1 MKFFEKERQ
10 GNNIQY
16 SNPASG
22 FVICDQVT
30 DKDIF
35 EFYMQPQVVT
45 QGTATQTYYHVA
57 YGNLGLERQI
67 LELTYG
73 LCFIYPNWQGPVRVP
88 SPLKLAEKLSKMTAK
103 ITQQQLA
110 KSLEDKICYL

>member
-22 FVICDQVT
+22 FVICDHVT
-30 DKDIF
+30 DSNIF
-35 EFYMQPQVVT
+35 EFSWNHKSLVKVLQLLQIIMQPMEIWDLKDRFQ
-45 QGTATQTYYHVA
+45 
-57 YGNLGLERQI
+57 NLHMD
-67 LELTYG
+67 YAS
-73 LCFIYPNWQGPVRVP
+73 FINWQGPARVP

-103 ITQQQLA
+103 FTQQQLA
-110 KSLEDKICYL
+110 KSLEDKICSI